1 MKPGAWRIG
10 AGLAVLLVMLVLAT
24 RLLPPY
30 LRNLQFQNAL
40 TGVVQRAADSAGSD
54 ATILEGV
61 LEQAARLG
69 LRVEAGDVRVRRAQG
84 RLQVEVFYRAPV
96 DLPLFTVDLHFHP
109 RARVP

>member
-10 AGLAVLLVMLVLAT
+10 AGVAVLLVMLLLAA

-30 LRNLQFQNAL
+30 VRNLRFQTAL
-40 TGVVQRAADSAGSD
+40 TGVLQRATDSAGSD
-54 ATILEGV
+54 ETVFKGV

-84 RLQVEVFYRAPV
+84 RLQVEVFYRVPV
-96 DLPLFTVDLHFHP
+96 DLPLFTVDLHFRP

>member
-40 TGVVQRAADSAGSD
+40 PGVVQRAADSGGSD
-54 ATILEGV
+54 AAIVEGV
-61 LEQAARLG
+61 LRQAARLG
-69 LRVEAGDVRVRRAQG
+69 LRVEAGDVRMRRAQG
-84 RLQVEVFYRAPV
+84 RLQVEVFYRDPV